1 MFLYLIRLTM
11 REDLR
16 QAMDSMYP
24 QSLCENISDAAASAW
39 TGYMLSDAVY
49 LQSIKFAAAA
59 QADAAAGRKA
69 SLSTLHY
76 AATAIHSLQ
85 QRLSDSSAPEA
96 ISDPTIM
103 SVVLLARAAD
113 QMDHRGNM
121 ENHVGGLKT
130 MIALRGGFAALPS
143 TTDELWTKVCRTDLS
158 AALRRGAQ
166 PVFFRENI
174 SWDVYLT
181 TDFAK
186 KTALSSGPPEVS
198 AVMDAVDVRLRNVWL
213 DLRTFSSMAN
223 LAHQTGRKVPTDY
236 FAEIVTSIMYRLFHQ
251 SYQEGSLEETMR
263 VGMLVYAAGVMFKWD
278 RPCNVEQKQHMMP
291 LFTDSL
297 LSMID
302 DSSSPDPL
310 VLWLLVVWLT
320 LAASMAEKQ
329 SLMERIEGSLH
340 ATLTR
345 MGISKWKDVKQSLKS
360 VLWIDVLHDRLGKVV
375 VEQTLSQQRN
385 REG

>member
-1 MFLYLIRLTM
+1 
-11 REDLR
+11 
-16 QAMDSMYP
+16 MDSMYP
-24 QSLCENISDAAASAW
+24 QSICEDISDAAASAW
-39 TGYMLSDAVY
+39 TGYMLSDVVY
-49 LQSIKFAAAA
+49 LQSMKFAAAA

-69 SLSTLHY
+69 SISTLHY

-130 MIALRGGFAALPS
+130 MIALRGGFSALTS

-158 AALRRGAQ
+158 TALRRGAQ
-166 PVFFRENI
+166 PVFFKENI

-186 KTALSSGPPEVS
+186 KTSVSTGPPEVS
-198 AVMDAVDVRLRNVWL
+198 AVMDAVNVRLRNVWL
-213 DLRTFSSMAN
+213 DLRKFSSMAN
-223 LAHQTGRKVPTDY
+223 LAHQTGRKVRTDY
-236 FAEIVTSIMYRLFHQ
+236 FAEIITSIMYRLFHQ
-251 SYQEGSLEETMR
+251 SYQEGSLQETMR
-263 VGMLVYAAGVMFKWD
+263 VGMLVYAAGIMFKWD
-278 RPCNVEQKQHMMP
+278 RPCNVEQKQHIMP

-297 LSMID
+297 LSVID
-302 DSSSPDPL
+302 NSSSSPDAL

-329 SLMERIEGSLH
+329 SLTERIEGFLH
-340 ATLTR
+340 GLLAKLNT
-345 MGISKWKDVKQSLKS
+345 MDWKDVKASLKT
-360 VLWIDVLHDRLGKVV
+360 VLWIDVLHDKLGKVV
-375 VEQTLSQQRN
+375 IEQALSRQ
-385 REG
+385 GG